1 MNLFIYM
8 MIRYNLVDARQ
19 RGIDACIGEE
29 MLNHNALLV
38 KITKEDKP
46 GSIQRYI
53 MEIIIG
59 MTHSQAQ
66 DRWSIQKVNHIL
78 DSMPPIYISI
88 STKRLFLAYD
98 RYLI

>member
-1 MNLFIYM
+1 MSVCI
-8 MIRYNLVDARQ
+8 NLVEARQ

-29 MLNHNALLV
+29 MLNHDVLLV
-38 KITKEDKP
+38 KITKEDRP

-53 MEIIIG
+53 KELIIG

-78 DSMPPIYISI
+78 ESRHSMYMLYVI
-88 STKRLFLAYD
+88 
-98 RYLI
+98 